1 MGAIYQ
7 SPCGHM
13 LIDSLPNTS
22 QQSTPTQWW
31 CVLHF
36 SAISNNNF
44 FFNLQLYNTYKFFLD
59 ILGILKPIIHPR
71 LQQWRVLSYQL
82 ISFLLERRKLFLG
95 IAKMIIIIN

>member
-1 MGAIYQ
+1 
-7 SPCGHM
+7 M

-36 SAISNNNF
+36 SAISNNNLLF
-44 FFNLQLYNTYKFFLD
+44 LIFNYIILINFFLD

-71 LQQWRVLSYQL
+71 LQQWTVLSYQL

-95 IAKMIIIIN
+95 IVKMIIIIN